1 MENNF
6 IEEEVV
12 NRMSR
17 YQFSIIHLQDE
28 DLPADFGNYLRQ
40 GRFKNILLHGLRKI
54 VKCKLLLRNHPKK
67 SNKIGSGWKEFCTA
81 HGFDQSIDLVFEVD
95 QMKNNQNV
103 KVLTYC
109 NL

>member
-6 IEEEVV
+6 NEEQVL

-40 GRFKNILLHGLRKI
+40 ERFKYILLHGPRKI
-54 VKCKLLLRNHPKK
+54 VKCKLLLGNHPKK